1 MVKAAKMAKKSAAVL
16 FVTLISLFTVLPVA
30 HPEETGPYT
39 GIQPLLDDKTAVLVY
54 HTGNGTVDVVR
65 PGSVVTRELG
75 NTAEPL
81 EVKLGFF
88 ADILGSL
95 NAMAPYQ
102 DEAFGLWTILIKP
115 AVGDL
120 AGIERLGIIPGSTL
134 SGLPFGALVSRK
146 DPKRPRFLID
156 DYALFYA
163 PSVDLMARALTTD
176 KSALTGGIVIGNAK
190 YPAGY
195 GTLRMAQPE
204 MQDVAFFVPGAVLYE
219 GDAAGEA
226 VLKNKLSEGPI
237 SVLHITTHSSIK
249 PGSDDN
255 SRLLLTAGG
264 GDDGNLTVAEVAAM
278 TMDVDLVTISADRAG
293 ITWGTSG
300 GFPGAF
306 LTAGA
311 ASVIAPLCMI
321 DKGMTAILMNF
332 FYTYL
337 PDNDKAQALR
347 LAQKNIIDFEK
358 DKGRFR
364 FAHPAFWAPFVLY
377 GSFK

>member
-1 MVKAAKMAKKSAAVL
+1 MTKKPAA
-16 FVTLISLFTVLPVA
+16 LILITAIILALSTPAA
-30 HPEETGPYT
+30 HPEDSDAYGQ
-39 GIQPLLDDKTAVLVY
+39 IQSLLDEKTAVLVY
-54 HTGNGTVDVVR
+54 SAGKGTVDVVR
-65 PGSVVTRELG
+65 NGSVTTRELG
-75 NTAEPL
+75 KTEEPL

-88 ADILGSL
+88 SDIMGSL
-95 NAMAPYQ
+95 NSMAPYQ
-102 DEAFGLWTILIKP
+102 NESAALWAILIKP
-115 AVGDL
+115 VVGDL
-120 AGIERLGIIPGSTL
+120 VGVERLGIIPGPTL
-134 SGLPFGALVSRK
+134 SGLSFGALVSKK

-163 PSVDLMARALTTD
+163 PSVALMSRALATD

-204 MQDVAFFVPGAVLYE
+204 MQDVVFFVPGAVMYE
-219 GDAAGEA
+219 GEAAGEA
-226 VLKNKLSEGPI
+226 ALKSKLGAGPV

-249 PGSDDN
+249 PGSDEN
-255 SRLLLTAGG
+255 SKLLLTGGG
-264 GDDGNLTVAEVAAM
+264 GDDGNLTVAEVQMM

-293 ITWGTSG
+293 LTWGQLG

-311 ASVIAPLCMI
+311 ASVIAPLCTI
-321 DKGMTAILMNF
+321 DKGMTANMMNF

-347 LAQKNIIDFEK
+347 LAQMKIIDFEK
-358 DKGRFR
+358 NKGRFR

-377 GSFK
+377 GSYK